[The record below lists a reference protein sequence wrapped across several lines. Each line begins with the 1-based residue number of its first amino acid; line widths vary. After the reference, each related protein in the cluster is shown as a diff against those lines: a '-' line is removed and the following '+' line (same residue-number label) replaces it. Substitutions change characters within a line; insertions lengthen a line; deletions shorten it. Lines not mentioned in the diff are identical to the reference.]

1 MRREEFIMA
10 NKMYINVCIFCGKA
24 GGSKQVRST
33 PPTITPAPISG
44 TCPASPDKKHKP
56 RWTEV

>member
-1 MRREEFIMA
+1 MA

-33 PPTITPAPISG
+33 PPTTTPAPISG